1 MISDEPKSL
10 RIIYCTTLHIYFM
23 GMYVSNITSKHDPQT
38 IFYISTF
45 LGICCI
51 VLKNKTKNLHQ
62 ILSVI
67 SSF

>member
-1 MISDEPKSL
+1 
-10 RIIYCTTLHIYFM
+10 M

-51 VLKNKTKNLHQ
+51 VLKNKTKKLHQ

-67 SSF
+67 SSFWKHYALIITMQMYGYK